1 MTAKRIIQILSFML
15 LIGMLA
21 ACSPDEETAAP
32 SPTPTPGETQVE
44 ETPPGEEVPDEDVT
58 NQAVID
64 SVEILLMESMPVQ
77 VTVEITGTLSNGCLF
92 IDTVETTRAGMTF
105 TINIITGRE
114 PQDVCTEALVPFT
127 ERVPLDVLGLEAGTY
142 TVEVNGRSGPV
153 TQTFDLA
160 IDNVPVEELS
170 ETPTEAPAEEPAE
183 TPVSFELP
191 AACIP
196 TGEQNGPFVNLQD
209 GYCLQYPA
217 AQGYRVKD
225 VLPGGIAA
233 IWGPPLTP
241 GFEPIRA
248 GLTIRKDSPANGRSL
263 DDIVAEVLVTNPEAY
278 VADNAATFAG
288 EPAQVVEGIPGMMDG
303 RRYYLIHNDFL
314 YVITLVPLTDQTEYS
329 EQVMAQRELLWQAV
343 SETFSWIPAELEQF
357 DLCPPIEQ
365 GRSPYV
371 NVPYGYCLQYPS
383 HYRQQYNFA
392 QNMVLFISP
401 PVDPTIPEPLQVLL
415 MVSTS
420 EANGRSLEQVIAD
433 TLADLEGLDIEQSQT
448 TIGGQ
453 PAVIMLGLP
462 GRDAG
467 RDLIVVHNDT
477 VYYLRVD
484 PLGFPEIAEDLDAA
498 WNMVLESFT
507 FLP

>member
-1 MTAKRIIQILSFML
+1 MIVKRIIQILSFML

-32 SPTPTPGETQVE
+32 SQAPTPGETRVG

-77 VTVEITGTLSNGCLF
+77 VTVEITGSLSNGCLF
-92 IDTVETTRAGMTF
+92 IDTVETTREGMNF

-114 PQDVCTEALVPFT
+114 PQDVCTEALMPFT

-142 TVEVNGRSGPV
+142 TVEVNGRSGAV

-160 IDNVPVEELS
+160 IDNVPVEEPA
-170 ETPTEAPAEEPAE
+170 ETPTETPAEEPGE

-191 AACIP
+191 ATCIP

-248 GLTIRKDSPANGRSL
+248 GLTIRKDNPANGRSL
-263 DDIVAEVLVTNPEAY
+263 DEIVAEVLTTNPGAQ
-278 VADNAATFAG
+278 VADPAATFAG
-288 EPAQVVEGIPGMMDG
+288 EPAQVIEGIEGMMDS

-329 EQVMAQRELLWQAV
+329 EQVMAQRELLWQTV
-343 SETFSWIPAELEQF
+343 SETFSWLPAELAQF
-357 DLCPPIEQ
+357 DSCPTIEQ

-371 NVPYGYCLQYPS
+371 NVSSGFCLQYPS
-383 HYRQQYNFA
+383 HYRQSEIYALNQVIF
-392 QNMVLFISP
+392 LGP
-401 PVDPTIPEPLQVLL
+401 DLDPTVPEPLRVML
-415 MVSTS
+415 MIGFS

-433 TLADLEGLDIEQSQT
+433 TLADLEGLEIEQSET

-453 PAVIMLGLP
+453 PAVILLGLP

-467 RDLIVVHNDT
+467 RDLYVVQNDT
-477 VYYLRVD
+477 VYYLRIE
-484 PLGFPEIAEDLDAA
+484 PLGFPQIAEDLDAA
-498 WNMVLESFT
+498 WDMVLESFT